1 MRACVH
7 AHVIVCTH
15 MEKEHACV
23 HACESVQIQ
32 VPAMRVLRIAC
43 LADAADISCLD
54 ARLFKSK
61 FCISLDKQEVYVLK
75 QNEVLVGYVVYL
87 EIDAVIWVKRLGGA
101 ARLSTAGLRHTVAA
115 PCSSDS
121 CGSKCS
127 CATARTREQRGS
139 DSVIHVGWFFAG

>member
-32 VPAMRVLRIAC
+32 VPAMSVLRIAC

-61 FCISLDKQEVYVLK
+61 FRISLDKQEVYVLT

-87 EIDAVIWVKRLGGA
+87 EIDAVIWVKRLGV
-101 ARLSTAGLRHTVAA
+101 RPDL
-115 PCSSDS
+115 
-121 CGSKCS
+121 
-127 CATARTREQRGS
+127 
-139 DSVIHVGWFFAG
+139 